1 VQKKKYHLRVSSHF
15 WSEKYR
21 IIGIFCLI
29 YRVNIG
35 ILEEIYM
42 NI

>member
-1 VQKKKYHLRVSSHF
+1 MKGAGCQATFGLKN
-15 WSEKYR
+15 
-21 IIGIFCLI
+21 IGISCLI